1 MAKNIDLQ
9 EKLLNSVIKS
19 GKAVTVFLTN
29 GFQFEG
35 TVLAYDNFTVLL
47 RNSDKQNLV
56 FKHAIST
63 IMPHED
69 VNISADG
76 DLRTF

>member
-9 EKLLNSVIKS
+9 EKLLNSVIK
-19 GKAVTVFLTN
+19 GRKTVTVFLTN

-35 TVLAYDNFTVLL
+35 TVLAYDNFSLL
-47 RNSDKQNLV
+47 IRNSDKQNLV
-56 FKHAIST
+56 YKHAVST
-63 IMPHED
+63 ITPHED
-69 VNISADG
+69 IEIPIDG